1 MRGSV
6 AILIAVLVA
15 LMAVGRAR
23 ADADPASD
31 TLYEHKLYRPYFPKI
46 APAIEAQLR
55 AAIRESIAAGKE
67 VRVALIESPNDLGGI
82 PSLFGRPTD
91 YARFLDAEL
100 QFVYSGRV
108 LVVMPQGAGLAK
120 GGRLV
125 ADRAVLAAR
134 PKSGANGLARTAIE
148 LVQEVS
154 GTQSTP
160 TPTSHTPATPA
171 PAREAA
177 APTRP
182 LRSVPKGISIWIATG
197 IAVGTVAIILA
208 AGSLIVARRRQSLL

>member
-6 AILIAVLVA
+6 AILIAVLVG

-46 APAIEAQLR
+46 APAIETQLR
-55 AAIRESIAAGKE
+55 AAIRESVAAGKE

-120 GGRLV
+120 GGRLL

-154 GTQSTP
+154 GTRSSP
-160 TPTSHTPATPA
+160 APTSHFRVTRA
-171 PAREAA
+171 PTREAA